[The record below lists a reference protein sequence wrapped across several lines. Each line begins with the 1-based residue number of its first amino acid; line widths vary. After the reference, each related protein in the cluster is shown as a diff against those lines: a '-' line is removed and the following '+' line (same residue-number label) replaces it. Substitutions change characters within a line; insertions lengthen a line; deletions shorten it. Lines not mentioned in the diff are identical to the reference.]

1 MAEDNHYIPI
11 FYQKRWAVR
20 VDKCVCVYSR
30 PHKEIHVQRK
40 HPRGVGFQPDLYT
53 VPNTDPAVAS
63 YLERQFFQATDDLA
77 SKALAVI
84 EAGEWSEPMGTD
96 VRSGWTR
103 FIMSL
108 LHRNPERIAE
118 SLQTVSRY
126 VTILKPQYE
135 RRYHLKQDA
144 SSPATFEEYW
154 QVMLPEILDRTG
166 IRLIQTSIDT
176 EFAGQHFNNLLWRVL
191 DFKSSL
197 TFLTGDRPII
207 MTNGMIGPDSHL
219 AIPIGPRK
227 LFIAAHTSK
236 WADALM
242 RDRADNAVAFVN
254 DKIARQAR
262 RFCIG
267 IDDSHKAFFG
277 KRFGEMLPGSPFDT
291 LPPPTDEE
299 LAQLASEIKEVDADP
314 ADRVAGK

>member
-11 FYQKRWAVR
+11 FYLKRWAVHA
-20 VDKCVCVYSR
+20 DKCVCVYSR
-30 PHKEIHVQRK
+30 PHKEVHVQRK
-40 HPRGVGFQPDLYT
+40 RPKGVGYERDLYT
-53 VPNTDPAVAS
+53 VDNPDPAVAT

-84 EAGEWSEPMGTD
+84 EGGQWSAMGND
-96 VRSGWTR
+96 IRSGWTR

-108 LHRNPERIAE
+108 LHRNPERIKE

-126 VTILKPQYE
+126 VAMLKPRYE
-135 RRYHLKQDA
+135 RRYYLNRDVSH
-144 SSPATFEEYW
+144 PATFEEFW

-191 DFKSSL
+191 DFKSSY

-207 MTNGMIGPDSHL
+207 MTNGMVQPGAHL

-227 LFIAAHTSK
+227 MFIAAPTIDF
-236 WADALM
+236 ANELM
-242 RDRADNAVAFVN
+242 QENANNVVTRVN
-254 DKIARQAR
+254 DKIVRQAR
-262 RFCIG
+262 QFCIG
-267 IDDSHKAFFG
+267 SDNSHKAFFAR
-277 KRFGEMLPGSPFDT
+277 RFGERLPGSPFDNM
-291 LPPPTDEE
+291 PPPTDEE
-299 LAQLASEIKEVDADP
+299 LAEMASEIEEN
-314 ADRVAGK
+314 